1 MEQVEITRNAKL
13 QRDAEG
19 LYWLLIDSSAGQA
32 MFALSIFNVNAETG
46 KTRNIGFDDVLEA
59 FMKDQLTASQH

>member
-1 MEQVEITRNAKL
+1 MEQVEIRRNAKL

-32 MFALSIFNVNAETG
+32 MFALSIFNVNAETNET
-46 KTRNIGFDDVLEA
+46 KNIGFDDVLEA
-59 FMKDQLTASQH
+59 FMKDQLTATQH